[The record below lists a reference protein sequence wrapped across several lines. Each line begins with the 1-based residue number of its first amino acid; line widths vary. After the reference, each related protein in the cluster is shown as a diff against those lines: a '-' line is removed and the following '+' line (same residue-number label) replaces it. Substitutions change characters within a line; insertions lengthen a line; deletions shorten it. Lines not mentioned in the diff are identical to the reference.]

1 MINSLELY
9 IYVDG
14 ISKRVE
20 LFKDEVITLTSGIQ
34 NINDISKTFTDYT
47 QSFTVP
53 ATPYNNSIFKHW
65 YENSLLDAFDHRT
78 RYNAYIEID
87 TIPFREGKIQI
98 ESAGRKNFQIDN
110 YKITF
115 YGNLTQLKD
124 RFGED
129 MLSSLDYTPVSHTN
143 SFTEV
148 YNRITTTASYD
159 LRYPLIGASY
169 SYEYGTWNPLY
180 DVTIKPV
187 NWIEL
192 APALKVSKIFEFIQ
206 TKYGVTFTGTF
217 LTNYQQF
224 TKLWLYMKNTQKSD
238 SYSLPTTVYFQD
250 GSASFSSI
258 YCFPTGFG
266 GTTDYGTINIT
277 PATGF
282 ETIAYNLIIYKWN
295 GSTWDTLSTTS
306 CIGNSN
312 TNFLPAVGG
321 GPFYV
326 AVSSYGGLTFTS
338 EYTITYTVLDYYDPY
353 YGWVYSTYTDHVYFG
368 STQSTSNA
376 ISISNFAP
384 EIKVADFF
392 MGIVKM
398 FNLIVNPLSPTTF
411 ELIPL
416 EMYYDTGKYID
427 ITQYTMADE
436 MDIERPKLFNK
447 LKFSYQKSVNV
458 LNTKFS
464 EMYAPL
470 RGYDYGDLSYTDTNS
485 NEKQTYDITLPF
497 EDIMW
502 QRAIV
507 GTYSYNFMSAAMLNK
522 DLKPYIPKP
531 VLMYENGLEQLQ
543 TGASYSIK
551 FNVVGA
557 SSSKYFRFSNEIKSG
572 TASSMIDV
580 MTINWDAELSP
591 WYLDSASESLFHR
604 HYNNYITNLYSL
616 STRIIKVKALLPLS
630 ILTTLK
636 LNDKLIIRDKRYLIN
651 SMVTNLMTGLV
662 TFELITDYRVIG
674 QPSSIGN

>member
-1 MINSLELY
+1 MVNSLELY

-20 LFKDEVITLTSGIQ
+20 LFKDEVISLTSGIQ
-34 NINDISKTFTDYT
+34 NANDISKTFTDYT
-47 QSFTVP
+47 GTFTVP

-65 YENSLLDAFDHRT
+65 YENSVSNAFDHRT
-78 RYNAYIEID
+78 RYDGYIEID
-87 TIPFREGKIQI
+87 TIPFREGKIQM
-98 ESAGRKNFQIDN
+98 ESATKKGFVIDS

-115 YGNLTQLKD
+115 YGNLVQLKD

-143 SFTEV
+143 SFSEV
-148 YNRITTTASYD
+148 YDRITTTASYD

-192 APALKVSKIFEFIQ
+192 APALKVSKIFDFME

-250 GSASFSSI
+250 GGATVSSFSVSSGLDYATLSI
-258 YCFPTGFG
+258 
-266 GTTDYGTINIT
+266 N

-282 ETIAYNLIIYKWN
+282 ETVAYNAIIYKWN
-295 GSTWDTLSTTS
+295 GSAWDVYWNIS
-306 CIGNSN
+306 CIGNANIDINVPTGTS
-312 TNFLPAVGG
+312 L
-321 GPFYV
+321 FY
-326 AVSSYGGLTFTS
+326 AAISSYGSLTFTS
-338 EYTITYTVLDYYDPY
+338 ELYNTYQVFDYYDPFYNIWY
-353 YGWVYSTYTDHVYFG
+353 YHTETILIYTG

-376 ISISNFAP
+376 VSISNFAP

-416 EMYYDTGKYID
+416 EMYYDNGRYID
-427 ITQYTMADE
+427 ITEYTMADE

-458 LNTKFS
+458 LNTKFN
-464 EMYAPL
+464 ETYAPL
-470 RGYDYGDLSYTDTNS
+470 RGYDYGDLAYTDTNS

-502 QRAIV
+502 QRSIV
-507 GTYSYNFMSAAMLNK
+507 GTYSYNFMSAAMINK
-522 DLKPYIPKP
+522 DVKPYIPKP
-531 VLMYENGLEQLQ
+531 VLMYENGLETLQ
-543 TGASYSIK
+543 SGASYSIK
-551 FNVVGA
+551 FNVLGA

-580 MTINWDAELSP
+580 MTINWDTEMSP

-604 HYNNYITNLYSL
+604 HYSNYITNLYSL

-651 SMVTNLMTGLV
+651 SMTTNLMTGLV
-662 TFELITDYRVIG
+662 TFELITDYRVAG
-674 QPSSIGN
+674 QPTNIGT

>member
-14 ISKRVE
+14 ISKRIE

-34 NINDISKTFTDYT
+34 NANDISKTFTDYT

-65 YENSLLDAFDHRT
+65 YENSVSNAFDHRT
-78 RYNAYIEID
+78 RYDAYIEID

-98 ESAGRKNFQIDN
+98 EAAGKKGFQIDN

-159 LRYPLIGASY
+159 LRYPLIGGSY
-169 SYEYGTWNPLY
+169 SYEYRTNNALY
-180 DVTIKPV
+180 DVTIKPIV
-187 NWIEL
+187 WTEL
-192 APALKVSKIFEFIQ
+192 APAVKVSKIFDFIE
-206 TKYGVTFTGTF
+206 TKYGITFTGSF

-224 TKLWLYMKNTQKSD
+224 SKLWLYMKKTQTSD
-238 SYSLPTTVYFQD
+238 SYSTQVQVLWTNTYPVNGEDYANYGDSSFFGMCGSSTGALYINVAPGYETVSYIVYIYNYNSSTGLYD
-250 GSASFSSI
+250 ILNGAYTLMGSTSIGFNDCKWHKAYISSFGAFSFSI
-258 YCFPTGFG
+258 
-266 GTTDYGTINIT
+266 
-277 PATGF
+277 
-282 ETIAYNLIIYKWN
+282 
-295 GSTWDTLSTTS
+295 
-306 CIGNSN
+306 
-312 TNFLPAVGG
+312 
-321 GPFYV
+321 
-326 AVSSYGGLTFTS
+326 
-338 EYTITYTVLDYYDPY
+338 YYDVLVLVDYDSQGYPN
-353 YGWVYSTYTDHVYFG
+353 YTSGVAAEG
-368 STQSTSNA
+368 TTQSTTNSVD
-376 ISISNFAP
+376 ISNFAP

-398 FNLIVNPLSPTTF
+398 FNLIVNPLSTTQF

-416 EMYYDTGKYID
+416 ELYYDTGKYID
-427 ITQYTMADE
+427 ITEYTMADE
-436 MDIERPKLFNK
+436 MTIDRPKLFNK
-447 LKFSYQKSVNV
+447 LKFSYQKSANV

-464 EMYAPL
+464 ELFGPI
-470 RGYDYGDLSYTDTNS
+470 RGYDYGDMSYIDTNS
-485 NEKQTYDITLPF
+485 NERQSYDITLPF
-497 EDIMW
+497 EDVMW
-502 QRAIV
+502 QRSIV
-507 GTYSYNFMSAAMLNK
+507 GTYSYNFMSTAMINK

-531 VLMYENGLEQLQ
+531 ILMYENGLETLQ
-543 TGASYSIK
+543 SGASYSIK
-551 FNVVGA
+551 FSGGGT
-557 SSSKYFRFSNEIKSG
+557 SSKYFRFSNEVKTG

-580 MTINWDAELSP
+580 LSLNWDQETSP
-591 WYLDSASESLFHR
+591 WYLEPVSEGLFHR

-616 STRIIKVKALLPLS
+616 ATRIIKVKALLPLS

-651 SMVTNLMTGLV
+651 SMSTNLMTGLV
-662 TFELITDYRVIG
+662 SFELITDYRVAG